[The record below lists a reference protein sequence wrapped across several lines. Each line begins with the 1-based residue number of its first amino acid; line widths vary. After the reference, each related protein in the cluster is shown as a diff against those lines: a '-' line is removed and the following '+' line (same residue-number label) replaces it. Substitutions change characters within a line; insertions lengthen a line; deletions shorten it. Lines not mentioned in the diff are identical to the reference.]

1 MAEPVRKNLRHQC
14 FSIENLSSICLY
26 VWKALTLMCF
36 QTIIKRTVIPKKNTP
51 PILFNGEILARIVF
65 FRKAILI
72 YIIISVFCVCV
83 CVCLTLYRLG
93 SWTWYKLKTGI
104 IRTIRTWARD
114 FWKKISRKM
123 NSGQITGKKFTISML
138 FHSKNL
144 VQFVFIFEKH
154 FFLKILHNLLLILIS
169 NIC

>member
-1 MAEPVRKNLRHQC
+1 VAEPVRKNLRHQC

-83 CVCLTLYRLG
+83 CVWHSIGSAPGRDTNLRPVSLEPLG
-93 SWTWYKLKTGI
+93 LEP
-104 IRTIRTWARD
+104 A
-114 FWKKISRKM
+114 
-123 NSGQITGKKFTISML
+123 
-138 FHSKNL
+138 
-144 VQFVFIFEKH
+144 IFEKK
-154 FFLKILHNLLLILIS
+154 FPEKWTVAKSRGKSLRFQCFSIVKI
-169 NIC
+169 